1 MDIFIAR
8 QPIFNVHKRLFGYE
22 LLYRGTKTSTL
33 STASGN
39 QATTSVLS
47 SAFLTEGIDKI
58 SGSRPCFIN
67 FTREL
72 LLQKIP
78 FSFPKT
84 LIVVEVLED
93 VPPTADVV
101 GICRQLRSDG
111 YIIALDD
118 FIYDKSLDPL
128 IDVADIIK
136 FDLRLSSI
144 DSIQKTLR
152 KLSRY
157 NLKYLAEK
165 VETHEEFILT
175 SKLGFSYFQG
185 YFFCRPERI
194 KIKEVD
200 SAKINLINLLA
211 EVNRKTTSLKKLEKI
226 IQGDVGLAYK
236 LLRYINS
243 SYFYL
248 LTKINSV
255 AHAITYL
262 GDKEIRRFII
272 LVLISELATDK
283 PAELVRLAV
292 VRAKMG
298 ELMAR
303 ETVLKDKYDEVFL
316 LGLFSLLDA
325 MLDMN
330 MEYICKR
337 ISLNDHL
344 KDALINQTGPYSPCL
359 QAVVSYEKR
368 DKAKCLTNLQ
378 KIGLSP
384 EKIHQMYIEA
394 ISFAESVLGR

>member
-8 QPIFNVHKRLFGYE
+8 QPILNVHKRLFGYE
-22 LLYRGTKTSTL
+22 LLYRGTKTSNL
-33 STASGN
+33 ATASGN
-39 QATTSVLS
+39 KATTSVLS

-72 LLQKIP
+72 LLQNLP

-93 VPPTADVV
+93 VPPTPDVV
-101 GICRQLRSDG
+101 EICRKLRSDG
-111 YIIALDD
+111 YTIALDD
-118 FIYDKSLDPL
+118 FIYDPSLDPL
-128 IDVADIIK
+128 INVADIIK
-136 FDLRLSSI
+136 FDLRLSSL
-144 DSIQKTLR
+144 DTIQKTQH

-165 VETHEEFILT
+165 VESHEEFIQM

-185 YFFCRPERI
+185 YFFCKPERI

-200 SAKINLINLLA
+200 SAKINLVNLLA

-226 IQGDVGLAYK
+226 IQGDVGLVYK
-236 LLRYINS
+236 LLRFINS
-243 SYFYL
+243 SYFYRVN
-248 LTKINSV
+248 KIESV

-262 GDKEIRRFII
+262 GTREIQRFLI

-283 PAELVRLAV
+283 PAELVRMAV

-298 ELMAR
+298 ELLAR
-303 ETVLKDKYDEVFL
+303 ETVLKDKQDEVFL

-325 MLDMN
+325 MLDTTMDF
-330 MEYICKR
+330 ICEHL
-337 ISLNDHL
+337 SLGDHL
-344 KDALINQTGPYSPCL
+344 KNALTNQAGPYSPYL
-359 QAVVSYEKR
+359 QLIIGYEKR
-368 DKAKCLTNLQ
+368 DKTRCLAAAK
-378 KIGLSP
+378 KIGLGL
-384 EKIHQMYIEA
+384 EKLHQMYMDS
-394 ISFAESVLGR
+394 ISYAESVLG

>member
-8 QPIFNVHKRLFGYE
+8 QPILNAHKKLFAYE

-33 STASGN
+33 ATASGN
-39 QATTSVLS
+39 KATTSVLS

-72 LLQKIP
+72 LLQNLP

-93 VPPTADVV
+93 VPPTPDVV
-101 GICRQLRSDG
+101 EVCRKLRGDG
-111 YIIALDD
+111 YTIALDD
-118 FIYDKSLDPL
+118 FIYDSSLDPL
-128 IDVADIIK
+128 INVADIIK
-136 FDLRLSSI
+136 FDIRLSSL
-144 DSIQKTLR
+144 DTIQKTLH

-165 VETHEEFILT
+165 VESHEEFIQM

-200 SAKINLINLLA
+200 SAKINLVNLLA

-236 LLRYINS
+236 LLRFINS
-243 SYFYL
+243 SYFYRVN
-248 LTKINSV
+248 KIESV

-262 GDKEIRRFII
+262 GSREIQRFII

-283 PAELVRLAV
+283 PAELVRMAV

-298 ELMAR
+298 ELLAR
-303 ETVLKDKYDEVFL
+303 ETVLKDKEDEIFL

-325 MLDMN
+325 MLDTGMDF
-330 MEYICKR
+330 ICDHL
-337 ISLNDHL
+337 SLGDHL
-344 KDALINQTGPYSPCL
+344 KNALINQAGPYSPYL
-359 QAVVSYEKR
+359 QLIISYEKR
-368 DKAKCLTNLQ
+368 DEPGCHAAMKE
-378 KIGLSP
+378 IGLDP
-384 EKIHQMYIEA
+384 EKLHQMYMDA
-394 ISFAESVLGR
+394 ISFAESVLG

>member
-8 QPIFNVHKRLFGYE
+8 QPILNAHKKLFAYE

-33 STASGN
+33 ATASGN
-39 QATTSVLS
+39 KATTSVLS

-72 LLQKIP
+72 LLQNLP

-93 VPPTADVV
+93 VPPTPDVV
-101 GICRQLRSDG
+101 AVCRKLRGDG
-111 YIIALDD
+111 YTIALDD
-118 FIYDKSLDPL
+118 FIYDSSLDPL
-128 IDVADIIK
+128 INVADIIK
-136 FDLRLSSI
+136 FDIRLSSL
-144 DSIQKTLR
+144 DTIQKTLH

-165 VETHEEFILT
+165 VESHEEFVQM

-185 YFFCRPERI
+185 YFFCRPEKI

-200 SAKINLINLLA
+200 SAKINLVNLLA
-211 EVNRKTTSLKKLEKI
+211 EVNRKTTSVKKLEKI
-226 IQGDVGLAYK
+226 IQGDVGLSYK
-236 LLRYINS
+236 LLRFINS
-243 SYFYL
+243 SYFYRVN
-248 LTKINSV
+248 KIESV
-255 AHAITYL
+255 ANAITYL
-262 GDKEIRRFII
+262 GSREIQRFII

-298 ELMAR
+298 ELIAR
-303 ETVLKDKYDEVFL
+303 ETVLKDKEDEIFL

-325 MLDMN
+325 MLDTGMDF
-330 MEYICKR
+330 ICDHL
-337 ISLNDHL
+337 SLGDHL
-344 KDALINQTGPYSPCL
+344 KNALINQTGPYSPYL
-359 QAVVSYEKR
+359 QLIISYEKR
-368 DKAKCLTNLQ
+368 DEPGCLAAM
-378 KIGLSP
+378 KEIGLGL
-384 EKIHQMYIEA
+384 EKLHQMYMDA
-394 ISFAESVLGR
+394 ISFAESVLG

>member
-8 QPIFNVHKRLFGYE
+8 QPILNVHKRLFAYE
-22 LLYRGTKTSTL
+22 LLYRGTKKSTL
-33 STASGN
+33 ATASGN
-39 QATTSVLS
+39 KATTSVLS
-47 SAFLTEGIDKI
+47 SAFLTEGIDRI

-72 LLQKIP
+72 LLQYIP
-78 FSFPKT
+78 LSFPKT

-93 VPPTADVV
+93 IPPTPDIVEV
-101 GICRQLRSDG
+101 CRKLRAEG
-111 YIIALDD
+111 YSIALDD
-118 FIYDKSLDPL
+118 FVYDPSLDPL
-128 IDVADIIK
+128 INVADIIK
-136 FDLRLSSI
+136 FDLRISSI
-144 DSIQKTLR
+144 DNIQKTLH

-165 VETHEEFILT
+165 VESYEEFVQA

-194 KIKEVD
+194 KIREVD
-200 SAKINLINLLA
+200 SAKINLVNLLA

-243 SYFYL
+243 SYFYR
-248 LTKINSV
+248 LTKIESV

-262 GDKEIRRFII
+262 GDREIRRFII

-298 ELMAR
+298 ELLAR
-303 ETVLKDKYDEVFL
+303 ETALKEKEDEIFL

-325 MLDMN
+325 MLDTSLDF
-330 MEYICKR
+330 ICER
-337 ISLNDHL
+337 LSLGDHL
-344 KDALINQTGPYSPCL
+344 KNALIHRTGPYAPYL
-359 QAVVSYEKR
+359 QAVMSYEKR
-368 DKAKCLTNLQ
+368 DKTGCLAALE
-378 KIGLSP
+378 KISLGP
-384 EKIHQMYIEA
+384 EKLHQMYMDA
-394 ISFAESVLGR
+394 ITFAESVLG